1 LDNRYLVKEI
11 ITLTVTH
18 RYRVGKAASSLGL
31 YFGQPAI
38 LEFILQNNYCTQ
50 KELATHLHISP
61 ASVATTLKRMEKAG
75 FIKRIED
82 EKDSRKKQLTITKKG
97 EKVLIEFRTICDETD
112 SQLFIGFTE
121 EEKEQLMSYLK
132 RLNANI
138 TDSNFCRDNFK
149 KVLSVQIKE
158 SEGIK

>member
-1 LDNRYLVKEI
+1 MDNRYLVKEI

-38 LEFILQNNYCTQ
+38 LEYILQNNYCTQ
-50 KELATHLHISP
+50 KELAAHLHISP

-75 FIKRIED
+75 FIKRIDD
-82 EKDSRKKQLTITKKG
+82 EKDSRKKQLTVTKNG
-97 EKVLIEFRTICDETD
+97 EKALSEFRAICDETD
-112 SQLFIGFTE
+112 SQLFVGFSDD
-121 EEKEQLMSYLK
+121 EKEQLMGYLK

-138 TDSNFCRDNFK
+138 NDSDLSRDNFK
-149 KVLSVQIKE
+149 KVLSDQIKE